1 MVNYQQVRVRLTNAQ
16 LNKLKSGANL
26 DRNNIK
32 IKLKKSV
39 KNKTNK

>member
-1 MVNYQQVRVRLTNAQ
+1 MVNYQQVRVRLTNTQ